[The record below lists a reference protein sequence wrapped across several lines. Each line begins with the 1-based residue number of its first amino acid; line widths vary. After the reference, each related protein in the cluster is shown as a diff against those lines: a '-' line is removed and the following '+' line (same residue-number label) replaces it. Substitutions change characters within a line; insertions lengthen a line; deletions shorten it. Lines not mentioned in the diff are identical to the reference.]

1 MKYVF
6 VSHKEYKTFL
16 DGNDQKISSFASTP
30 KFKEGTGRIKHKG
43 KNPNSTFA
51 PLKQSPNLL
60 AINSESLH
68 ST

>member
-43 KNPNSTFA
+43 K
-51 PLKQSPNLL
+51 LKQSPNLL